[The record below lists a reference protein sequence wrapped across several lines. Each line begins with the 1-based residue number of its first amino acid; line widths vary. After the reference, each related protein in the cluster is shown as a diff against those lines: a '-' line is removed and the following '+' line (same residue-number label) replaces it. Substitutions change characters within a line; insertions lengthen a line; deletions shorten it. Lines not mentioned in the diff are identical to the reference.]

1 MVELTVGEG
10 RSVSLASLLLWSA
23 CLAQG
28 TTASLG
34 AQQDSG
40 VIEGRVTDSSGQPQR
55 LMVHL
60 LAAGDIPAGDAFT
73 DSNGQYTFFALP
85 NGDYWVVVEAE
96 DFRPA
101 RQHVM
106 LDMRI
111 HPKAQSNVVLEPL
124 EKRSDN
130 QGRSIAGSARS
141 YEVSAKSPGRAF
153 DPKAVREFEKGNR
166 KQRSGDFDAAVS
178 HYQKALRI
186 EPDFYPALNNLGAAF
201 ERKRDHAQAESV
213 LSKSLEAN
221 PQDGEAHINLGHVLY
236 EEGRFQAAVE
246 RLEEGLRRSPRSSVG
261 HFLLGCSYL
270 KLGDLPK
277 AESNLKEAYSLD
289 PAGMARARLELAN
302 LYLRRR
308 DMAAASAELE
318 GYLEANPSDSQAPA
332 IKKMLANIATHKTN

>member
-1 MVELTVGEG
+1 MVEASVCEG
-10 RSVSLASLLLWSA
+10 RSAGLALILLCSV

-28 TTASLG
+28 TSASLQ

-40 VIEGRVTDSSGQPQR
+40 VIEGRVTDSRGQPQR
-55 LMVHL
+55 LLVHL
-60 LAAGDIPAGDAFT
+60 LAAGDIPAGDVFT

-96 DFRPA
+96 GFRLA

-124 EKRSDN
+124 ETGDHR
-130 QGRSIAGSARS
+130 GRRIAGSASS
-141 YEVSAKSPGRAF
+141 YEVSAKSPGRPF
-153 DPKAVREFEKGNR
+153 DPKALREFEKGNR

-178 HYQKALRI
+178 HYRKALLI
-186 EPDFYPALNNLGAAF
+186 EPDLYPALNNLGAVF
-201 ERKRDHAQAESV
+201 ERKKDHAQAESV
-213 LSKSLEAN
+213 LSRSLEVN
-221 PQDGEAHINLGHVLY
+221 QQDGEAHINLGHVLY
-236 EEGRFQAAVE
+236 EEGKFGAAVE

-270 KLGDLPK
+270 KLGYLPK

-289 PAGMARARLELAN
+289 PTGMARARLELAN

-308 DMAAASAELE
+308 DMAAASVELE
-318 GYLEANPSDSQAPA
+318 SYLDANPSDPQAPA
-332 IKKMLANIATHKTN
+332 IKKMLANIAAHKTN